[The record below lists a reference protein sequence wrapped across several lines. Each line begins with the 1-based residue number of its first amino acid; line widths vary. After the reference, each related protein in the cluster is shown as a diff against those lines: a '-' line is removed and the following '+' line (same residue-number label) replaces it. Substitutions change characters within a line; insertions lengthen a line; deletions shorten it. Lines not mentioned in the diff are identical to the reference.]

1 MFINQCVGAFAYG
14 LSLNAYFSAEYYYLK
29 NTVRVKNPDLYFGL
43 SQAALFSSGAVASIV
58 GSYYSDYTKNYREI
72 CLVEDVLNIIGNIMY
87 SLYYSPYLI
96 VFGQLLIGTSS
107 ARVTS
112 SVGEVSRVYEAAE
125 ITHKLGIIG
134 IFTVAGSIIGPS
146 TTFGFQYV
154 EVYIGDWI
162 WNVGNMIGI
171 SMTTFY
177 LFQFLLNY
185 FTLHNVSKE
194 YTLKKEVLLDIAVET
209 AETEFDDEKRQ
220 IFDSKDYDE
229 ISFNKKYFIALKAVF
244 QNKHIIFWLGTCV
257 LVTYARGLIKLVVPI
272 KGEEYLDWKQADV
285 ASLWIIGMAIGAIPA
300 SILITILS
308 KYINDF
314 FLYLASFIVLI
325 LSLLL
330 MTFLPLIK
338 HDKRATEITF
348 YISVILDLMSSGVFH
363 VLSRSMLAKFLPE
376 NVQSITEG
384 FRNALFELAAILSG
398 LSIMLPA
405 KYLSQTMSTLT
416 LVVCALMAWYMAEEK
431 TYRNIKVIE
440 IKCTRI
446 T

>member
-1 MFINQCVGAFAYG
+1 
-14 LSLNAYFSAEYYYLK
+14 
-29 NTVRVKNPDLYFGL
+29 
-43 SQAALFSSGAVASIV
+43 
-58 GSYYSDYTKNYREI
+58 
-72 CLVEDVLNIIGNIMY
+72 MY

-154 EVYIGDWI
+154 KVYIGDWI

-171 SMTTFY
+171 SMTIFY

-209 AETEFDDEKRQ
+209 VETEFDDEKRQ

-229 ISFNKKYFIALKAVF
+229 ISFNEKYLIALKAVF

-338 HDKRATEITF
+338 HGKRVTEITL
-348 YISVILDLMSSGVFH
+348 YISVILDLMSSGIFH

-376 NVQSITEG
+376 NVQSVTEG

-416 LVVCALMAWYMAEEK
+416 LVVCALTAWYIAEEK
-431 TYRNIKVIE
+431 TYRNIKVIA
-440 IKCTRI
+440 IKCT
-446 T
+446 

>member
-1 MFINQCVGAFAYG
+1 MFFNQCVGAFAYG
-14 LSLNAYFSAEYYYLK
+14 LSLNAYFSTEYYYLK
-29 NTVRVKNPDLYFGL
+29 DTVHVENPDLYFGL
-43 SQAALFSSGAVASIV
+43 SQAALFLSGAVASIV

-134 IFTVAGSIIGPS
+134 IFTVAGSIVGPS

-154 EVYIGDWI
+154 EVYIGDWM
-162 WNVGNMIGI
+162 WNVGNMIGV
-171 SMTTFY
+171 SMTLFY
-177 LFQFLLNY
+177 LLQFLLNF

-194 YTLKKEVLLDIAVET
+194 YTLKKEVLLDIASDTVEI
-209 AETEFDDEKRQ
+209 EYDDGKKQ
-220 IFDSKDYDE
+220 IFDSTDYDE
-229 ISFNKKYFIALKAVF
+229 VSFKKKYLIALKAVF
-244 QNKHIIFWLGTCV
+244 RNKHIIFWLGTCV
-257 LVTYARGLIKLVVPI
+257 LLTYARGLLKLVVPI

-285 ASLWIIGMAIGAIPA
+285 ASLWIIGMAIGAIPT
-300 SILITILS
+300 SILVTILS

-338 HDKRATEITF
+338 DNKRATEITLYF
-348 YISVILDLMSSGVFH
+348 SVILDLMSSGIFH

-398 LSIMLPA
+398 LSIILPV
-405 KYLSQTMSTLT
+405 KYLSQTMSILT
-416 LVVCALMAWYMAEEK
+416 LVVCALTAWYMAEEK
-431 TYRNIKVIE
+431 IYRNIKVIE
-440 IKCTRI
+440 V
-446 T
+446 

>member
-1 MFINQCVGAFAYG
+1 MERWQRRRTLMFINQCVGAFAYG
-14 LSLNAYFSAEYYYLK
+14 LSLNAYFSTEYYYLK
-29 NTVRVKNPDLYFGL
+29 DTVRVENPDLYFGL
-43 SQAALFSSGAVASIV
+43 SQAALFLSGAVASIA
-58 GSYYSDYTKNYREI
+58 GSYYSDYTKNYRGI

-125 ITHKLGIIG
+125 ITRKLGIIE

-146 TTFGFQYV
+146 TTFEFQYV
-154 EVYIGDWI
+154 KVYIGDWI

-171 SMTTFY
+171 SMTIFY
-177 LFQFLLNY
+177 LLQFLLNY

-194 YTLKKEVLLDIAVET
+194 YTLKKEVLLNIAGDTVET
-209 AETEFDDEKRQ
+209 ECDDGKRQ
-220 IFDSKDYDE
+220 IFYSRDYDE
-229 ISFNKKYFIALKAVF
+229 VSFNKKYLIALKAVF
-244 QNKHIIFWLGTCV
+244 RNKHVIFWLGTCV
-257 LVTYARGLIKLVVPI
+257 LLTYARGLVKLVVPI

-285 ASLWIIGMAIGAIPA
+285 ASLWIIGMAVGAIPT

-330 MTFLPLIK
+330 MAVLPLIK
-338 HDKRATEITF
+338 HDKRSTEITLYF
-348 YISVILDLMSSGVFH
+348 SVILDLMSSGFFTSCH
-363 VLSRSMLAKFLPE
+363 V
-376 NVQSITEG
+376 Q
-384 FRNALFELAAILSG
+384 
-398 LSIMLPA
+398 
-405 KYLSQTMSTLT
+405 
-416 LVVCALMAWYMAEEK
+416 C
-431 TYRNIKVIE
+431 
-440 IKCTRI
+440 
-446 T
+446 